1 MVLKSI
7 LPHRRPRIA
16 NAPGVRFDRPGGTC
30 LQLKCCHCAPVA
42 QMDRAFASGAKGR
55 RFESARAYHINHRK
69 HKRYATRPEA
79 PKPKFVSTCI
89 QFKKSSETAGI
100 LGDMDAEEDRHFRTF
115 ARN

>member
-55 RFESARAYHINHRK
+55 WFESTRAYQ
-69 HKRYATRPEA
+69 TRLKSTIWGNRENFDQFAGLAKNRSVHSSA
-79 PKPKFVSTCI
+79 PTRF
-89 QFKKSSETAGI
+89 QSS
-100 LGDMDAEEDRHFRTF
+100 
-115 ARN
+115 